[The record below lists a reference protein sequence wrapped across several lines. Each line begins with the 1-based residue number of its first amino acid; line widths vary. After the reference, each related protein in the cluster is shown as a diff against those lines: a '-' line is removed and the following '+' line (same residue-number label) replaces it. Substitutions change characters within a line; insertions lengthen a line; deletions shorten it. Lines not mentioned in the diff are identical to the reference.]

1 MYHSAAMDVMRLRQ
15 LDPENEREVDITS
28 EETKLQKLQKGLS

>member
-1 MYHSAAMDVMRLRQ
+1 LRQ

-28 EETKLQKLQKGLS
+28 EETKLQKLQKGPS